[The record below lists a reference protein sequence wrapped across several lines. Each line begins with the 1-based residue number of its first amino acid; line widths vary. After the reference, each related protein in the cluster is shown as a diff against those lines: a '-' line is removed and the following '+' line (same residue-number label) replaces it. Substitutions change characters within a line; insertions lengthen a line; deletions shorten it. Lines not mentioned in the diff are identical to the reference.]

1 LKLENYLIQ
10 TLQIDSETAHLISQ
24 YFEKSRYNSSD
35 LLLKEGEVS
44 NKIFFIEKGLARE
57 YSYADEDAD
66 ADADAKMTH
75 WFIKENDW
83 VNQTESFTFDT
94 PAKWGIEAI
103 AYTET
108 QYITK
113 ENFQKILTEYPEM
126 AFKAL
131 SLFQLYLIEYENR
144 FFFQRIKKVED
155 RLEVFEKKYADILN
169 HLPLNMVA
177 SYLNTT
183 PSNLSKVRRKRMT
196 KT

>member
-1 LKLENYLIQ
+1 MKLENYLIQ
-10 TLQIDSETAHLISQ
+10 TLQIDSETVHLICQ
-24 YFEKSRYNSSD
+24 YFEKSSYNSSD

-57 YSYADEDAD
+57 FSSEETAIIADLHQ
-66 ADADAKMTH
+66 TN

-113 ENFQKILTEYPEM
+113 ENFQKMLTEYPIM

-196 KT
+196 NT

>member
-1 LKLENYLIQ
+1 MKLENYLIQ
-10 TLQIDSETAHLISQ
+10 TLQIDSETAHLICQ
-24 YFEKSRYNSSD
+24 YFEKSSYNSSD

-57 YSYADEDAD
+57 FSSEETATTADLHQ
-66 ADADAKMTH
+66 TH

-113 ENFQKILTEYPEM
+113 ENFQKMLTEYPEM

>member
-1 LKLENYLIQ
+1 MKIENYLIQ
-10 TLQIDSETAHLISQ
+10 TLQIDSETAHLICQ
-24 YFEKSRYNSSD
+24 YFEKSSYNSSD

-57 YSYADEDAD
+57 FSSEETATNADLHQ
-66 ADADAKMTH
+66 TN

-113 ENFQKILTEYPEM
+113 ENFQKMLTEYPEM

-183 PSNLSKVRRKRMT
+183 PSNLSKVRRKRMA

>member
-10 TLQIDSETAHLISQ
+10 TLQIDRETAHLISQ

-57 YSYADEDAD
+57 FSSEETATTADLHQ
-66 ADADAKMTH
+66 TN

-103 AYTET
+103 TYTET
-108 QYITK
+108 QYITR
-113 ENFQKILTEYPEM
+113 ENFQKMLTDYPIM

>member
-1 LKLENYLIQ
+1 MKLENYLIQ
-10 TLQIDSETAHLISQ
+10 TLQIDSETAHLICQ
-24 YFEKSRYNSSD
+24 YFEKSSYNSSD

-57 YSYADEDAD
+57 FSSEETATNADLHQ
-66 ADADAKMTH
+66 TN

-113 ENFQKILTEYPEM
+113 ENFQKMLTEYPIM

>member
-1 LKLENYLIQ
+1 MKLENYLIQ
-10 TLQIDSETAHLISQ
+10 TLQIDRETAHLICQ
-24 YFEKSRYNSSD
+24 HFEKSSYNSSD

-57 YSYADEDAD
+57 FSSEETETTADLHQ
-66 ADADAKMTH
+66 TH

-113 ENFQKILTEYPEM
+113 ENFQKMLSEYPEM

>member
-1 LKLENYLIQ
+1 MKLENYLIQ
-10 TLQIDSETAHLISQ
+10 TLQIDSETVHLICQ
-24 YFEKSRYNSSD
+24 YFEKSSYNSSD

-57 YSYADEDAD
+57 FSSEETAIIADLHQ
-66 ADADAKMTH
+66 TN

-94 PAKWGIEAI
+94 PTKWGIEAI

-113 ENFQKILTEYPEM
+113 ENFQKMLTEYPEM

>member
-1 LKLENYLIQ
+1 MKLENYLIQ
-10 TLQIDSETAHLISQ
+10 TLQIDKETVHLVCK
-24 YFEKSRYNSSD
+24 YFEKSSYNSSD

-57 YSYADEDAD
+57 FSSEETAIIADLHQ
-66 ADADAKMTH
+66 TN

-113 ENFQKILTEYPEM
+113 ENFQKMLTENPIM

>member
-1 LKLENYLIQ
+1 MKLENYLIQ
-10 TLQIDSETAHLISQ
+10 TLQIDSETVHLICQ
-24 YFEKSRYNSSD
+24 YFEKSSYNSSD

-57 YSYADEDAD
+57 FSSEETATIADLHQ
-66 ADADAKMTH
+66 TN

-94 PAKWGIEAI
+94 PTKWGIEAI

-113 ENFQKILTEYPEM
+113 ENFQKMLTEYPEM

>member
-1 LKLENYLIQ
+1 MKLENYLIQ
-10 TLQIDSETAHLISQ
+10 TLQIDSETVHLICQ
-24 YFEKSRYNSSD
+24 YFEKSSYNSSD

-57 YSYADEDAD
+57 FSSEETAIIADLHQ
-66 ADADAKMTH
+66 TN

-113 ENFQKILTEYPEM
+113 ENFQKMLTEYPIM

-183 PSNLSKVRRKRMT
+183 PSNLSKVRRKRMA